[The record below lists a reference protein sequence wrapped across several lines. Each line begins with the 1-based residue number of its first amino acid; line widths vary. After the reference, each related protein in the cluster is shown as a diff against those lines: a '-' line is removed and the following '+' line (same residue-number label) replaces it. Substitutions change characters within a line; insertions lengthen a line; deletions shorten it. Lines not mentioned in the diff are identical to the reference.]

1 MGLRQLLTKRKNEA
15 IKKKDKKT
23 LAWSLIEL
31 DRLDANMSNQKDTSN
46 SVDFKAE
53 LKELEKI
60 DFIADDIEPAEI
72 IGDITSQEKE
82 SIIAGIRNRQ
92 LTFFTRGRNYE
103 VLGKKDDFFILK
115 LTRNKAFTTLV
126 KVYFI
131 QLPF

>member
-31 DRLDANMSNQKDTSN
+31 DRLDANVSKQKDTSK

-92 LTFFTRGRNYE
+92 LTFVTRGRNYE

>member
-31 DRLDANMSNQKDTSN
+31 DRLDANMSNQKDTSK
-46 SVDFKAE
+46 SVDFETE